1 MKSCKPEKERLE
13 QVVSKTKTSEM
24 KTPARLRYTSKMKFA
39 ITWKNL
45 SPVSRHPGILR
56 CRDPGNSAEIFSYNR
71 VDRDSPVSRASDF

>member
-1 MKSCKPEKERLE
+1 M
-13 QVVSKTKTSEM
+13 KTSEM

-45 SPVSRHPGILR
+45 SPVSRHPGILP

-71 VDRDSPVSRASDF
+71 VDRDSAVSRASDF